1 MQGLLLDEFEGWKFW
16 RFNIE
21 ARLGDKAR
29 CLEYSVNADQ
39 MDKSAR

>member
-1 MQGLLLDEFEGWKFW
+1 MQGLLLDEFAGWKFW

-21 ARLGDKAR
+21 ARLGDETR

-39 MDKSAR
+39 MDKCAR